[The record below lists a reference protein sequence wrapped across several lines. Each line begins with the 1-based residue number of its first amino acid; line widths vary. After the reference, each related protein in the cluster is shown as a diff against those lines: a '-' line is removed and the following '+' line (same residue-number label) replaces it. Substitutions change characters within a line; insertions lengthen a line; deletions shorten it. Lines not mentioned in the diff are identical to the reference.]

1 MIQIYHIYCEKAKS
15 ALRAHAQKRNML
27 MAYLACVRVHWPGQL
42 ALHLRMCA
50 RALRP
55 CQLVFHILLRKCQ
68 IASTVFPLYISLIP
82 VKKMPIVKKTVIFF
96 ILQVFSLLLCVFL
109 FKKYN
114 MKLKFNS
121 GYWKIAGLRPSA
133 SGLLFSGE
141 LLETGSIHNLGYWKV
156 PPILRGTL
164 GNCGHS

>member
-1 MIQIYHIYCEKAKS
+1 
-15 ALRAHAQKRNML
+15 
-27 MAYLACVRVHWPGQL
+27 
-42 ALHLRMCA
+42 
-50 RALRP
+50 
-55 CQLVFHILLRKCQ
+55 
-68 IASTVFPLYISLIP
+68 
-82 VKKMPIVKKTVIFF
+82 MPIVKKTVIFF

-141 LLETGSIHNLGYWKV
+141 LLETGGIHNVAYGKIAGLTACYFQWNSWILGKSI
-156 PPILRGTL
+156 ILVIARVKITCSVWEFFINL
-164 GNCGHS
+164 TSKLQEMYEKIRKNILLIL